1 MLLHTLI
8 SIYIYNYAF
17 YYFRLTPSI
26 YLSKILF
33 TNRDNLLAVSLCL
46 RIIDRSILRCSP
58 ALRTVGSQ
66 LAPLSCLYARCVPPR
81 SAAANS
87 NLVYLYLDGRALQPL
102 FAVPVFAKTE
112 SRRARKYMCTC
123 TCRRLFAC

>member
-17 YYFRLTPSI
+17 YYFWLTRSTRVNY
-26 YLSKILF
+26 YLLIEITYLRSPYACELSTAAF
-33 TNRDNLLAVSLCL
+33 CVAPPPYALSARSSRRYPVCTHVAYLA
-46 RIIDRSILRCSP
+46 
-58 ALRTVGSQ
+58 
-66 LAPLSCLYARCVPPR
+66 R

-87 NLVYLYLDGRALQPL
+87 NLVYLSLDGRALQPL
-102 FAVPVFAKTE
+102 FAVPVCAKTE

-123 TCRRLFAC
+123 TSRRLFAC